1 MFRNPLRTYL
11 LLLLIWLAS
20 APLFLYGLEKPPVGI
35 WDEGR
40 LGVSAA
46 WILRTNDWLVMR
58 ADHAYDNLGPEPL
71 RVWQRPAAVP
81 AASPWLVPRSTAP
94 PDVWNTKPPL
104 MPWLQAL
111 SMRLLGANAWA
122 MRLPAALS
130 GWLTV
135 GLLLVFGARVL
146 GRPGVGV
153 LAGLVL
159 ATMPLFNAEHVT
171 RTGDYD
177 ALLTLCVTGY
187 VLSAWAYLRN
197 GRLSW
202 LLAAALGLGLALLCK
217 SAAACLPLPAL
228 AAYALVDER
237 RRAILLRRWPTWAA
251 LAAAGLPLAAF
262 YLLRE
267 QAAPGYAAASWYN
280 DWAGRFGSHLTPGYR
295 PWWSYLQYWF
305 YPGLSLWSPVLLASV
320 VVVAR
325 QRGLPGYLRFL
336 TWQIAGTLV
345 LLMLARNRAHWYA
358 APLLPLLALLIAGL
372 LIAWREVWAGRWPW
386 FGRVWLVGVVALVVA
401 EAGVLLRF
409 HERRVPALNRSSY
422 LAYQAALPQIAR
434 APLPHPQLVVLRDEF
449 NSALDFV
456 LLTLPASYQPLQLTM
471 QPRHPAALQALHAGQ
486 QVLGTWPQDREW
498 LAARFELVPLVALAE
513 PAWCVR
519 LEPRKTGPV
528 GPVLAE
534 KP

>member
-1 MFRNPLRTYL
+1 MFRKPLRTYL
-11 LLLLIWLAS
+11 LLLLSWLAS

-46 WILRTNDWLVMR
+46 WILRTNDWLVLR

-71 RVWQRPAAVP
+71 RVWQGPAAVP
-81 AASPWLVPRSTAP
+81 AASPWLVQRPPAP
-94 PDVWNTKPPL
+94 PDTWSTKPPL

-111 SMRLLGANAWA
+111 SMRLLGASAWA

-135 GLLLVFGARVL
+135 GVLLIFGVRALR
-146 GRPGVGV
+146 RPGIGV
-153 LAGLVL
+153 LAGGIL

-171 RTGDYD
+171 RSGDYD

-187 VLSAWAYLRN
+187 VLSAWAYLQN
-197 GRLSW
+197 GRLGW
-202 LLAAALGLGLALLCK
+202 LVAAAIGLALALLCK
-217 SAAACLPLPAL
+217 SAAACLPLLAL
-228 AAYALVDER
+228 AAYALAARPR
-237 RRAILLRRWPTWAA
+237 RQRLLRPRTW
-251 LAAAGLPLAAF
+251 LAVGGAFLPLLLY

-280 DWAGRFGSHLTPGYR
+280 DWAGRFGTQQTPGHR
-295 PWWSYLQYWF
+295 PWWSYVQYWF

-325 QRGLPGYLRFL
+325 QRNLPGYLGFL
-336 TWQIAGTLV
+336 TWQISGTL
-345 LLMLARNRAHWYA
+345 LLLTLAQNRVHWYA
-358 APLLPLLALLIAGL
+358 APLLPLLALLLAGL
-372 LIAWREVWAGRWPW
+372 LAAWQEAWTRRWPW
-386 FGRVWLVGVVALVVA
+386 FRRVGPGAVGLLVVA
-401 EAGVLLRF
+401 EAVVLLRF
-409 HERRVPALNRSSY
+409 HERRVAGLQRNSH
-422 LAYQAALPQIAR
+422 LAYEAAFPLVARAALSQPQVI
-434 APLPHPQLVVLRDEF
+434 VLRDEF

-456 LLTLPASYQPLQLTM
+456 LLTLPAAYQPLRLTM
-471 QPRHPAALQALHAGQ
+471 QPRHPAVLRALHVGQ

-519 LEPRKTGPV
+519 LGARKNGPV